1 MLESGYTKKLIEQFK
16 AALSEVNELRSS
28 NRTAEALEV
37 IQNAFSTMFRLN
49 SMFFDSVSLS
59 NLIDIL
65 KVNGI
70 IEKDKAIII
79 SKLLEEE
86 ASLYKE
92 LGKENESFY
101 IYVKAISLFIEAYF
115 CDREAELTD
124 YLNDIDLIFPK
135 ISDYKLPNDVLIRL
149 VCYFEDKR
157 IYSSSEDMLYEYLEN
172 SNYNTEAINFSM
184 DFYERL
190 LKKSDDELE
199 CGNLPRSEIEE
210 SLKSLKKSLSSDS

>member
-16 AALSEVNELRSS
+16 AALAEVNDLRTS
-28 NRTAEALEV
+28 NKMADALEV
-37 IQNAFSTMFRLN
+37 IQNAFSSIFRLN

-86 ASLYKE
+86 ADLYEK
-92 LGKENESFY
+92 LGKENESFHIY
-101 IYVKAISLFIEAYF
+101 IKSMSLFIEAYF

-124 YLNDIDLIFPK
+124 YLNDIDIIFSRV
-135 ISDYKLPNDVLIRL
+135 SDYKLPNDVLIKL
-149 VCYFEDKR
+149 VCYFEDKKM
-157 IYSSSEDMLYEYLEN
+157 YSSSEDMLYEYLEN
-172 SNYNTEAINFSM
+172 CNYDNDAVNFSINF
-184 DFYERL
+184 YGRL
-190 LKKSDDELE
+190 LKKNDDELE

-210 SLKSLKKSLSSDS
+210 SLKNLERSLLN